1 MKLSE
6 RFPRL
11 EQFFGAYFHQDCL
24 DFDGT
29 AEMVL
34 KRYASE
40 ASRGV
45 MGRTLEE
52 LDQLLSLGLSDA
64 ELDRAMYED
73 LGCYYNP
80 EPDGMS
86 MTEWLQWVRTMLIKY
101 EQLAPKGR

>member
-1 MKLSE
+1 MKLNDK
-6 RFPRL
+6 FPRL

-34 KRYASE
+34 KRYASD
-40 ASRGV
+40 ASREV
-45 MGRTLEE
+45 MSRTLEE

-64 ELDRAMYED
+64 ELDGTMYED

-80 EPDGMS
+80 APDGLS
-86 MTEWLQWVRTMLIKY
+86 MTEWLHWVRSMLLEY
-101 EQLAPKGR
+101 ASAASS